1 MKIIAIVLIILSLY
15 CCTTNVKIVGKYASK
30 ETPNC
35 FQFKDDSTFIYV
47 FRKFHLYEYSTG
59 SWRKI
64 KNNRIEIN
72 STIKNTI
79 LPLKTL
85 EHGIGNLQK
94 SELSIVLRQPTGIQ
108 LKDYK
113 CEIYINDNF
122 YDVKRCDSLSF
133 VQINTR
139 INSIYLKFF
148 KDPVVVTTDIIYL
161 PIITEKYEV
170 KSNSVV
176 NLVIEVSIDN
186 SLFSYKTFNNELI
199 KVKKGSIKYYYNRK
213 WQQITKV
220 SNDSKIF
227 IGF

>member
-1 MKIIAIVLIILSLY
+1 MKKIAIMLIILSLY
-15 CCTTNVKIVGKYASK
+15 CCTTNVNIVGKYASNA
-30 ETPNC
+30 TPVC
-35 FQFKDDSTFIYV
+35 FYFKCDSTFIYE
-47 FRKFHLYEYSTG
+47 FRKFHVYEYSTG

-64 KNNRIEIN
+64 KNNMIEIN

-79 LPLKTL
+79 APLKIS
-85 EHGIGNLQK
+85 EQGINNLK
-94 SELSIVLRQPTGIQ
+94 NRELSVVLRQPTGAQ

-133 VQINTR
+133 VQINTPVH
-139 INSIYLKFF
+139 SVYLKFF
-148 KDPVVVTTDIIYL
+148 KEPVVVTTDIIYL
-161 PIITEKYEV
+161 PIITEKYKV

-176 NLVIEVSIDN
+176 NLVIEVSIND
-186 SLFSYKTFNNELI
+186 SLFSYKTFNNEII
-199 KVKKGSIKYYYNRK
+199 KINDGYVKYYYDRK
-213 WQQITKV
+213 WQQIPKV